1 MSKPAKKTPTAKV
14 AKQTVKKTAAK
25 PAAAKPA
32 AKTGGSPSALIDGRI
47 KELGDWRG
55 EMLARV
61 RMIIKQADPEVI
73 EEWKWRGVPVWEH
86 AGIICT
92 GETYKSVVKLTFAK
106 GASLDDP
113 SRLFN
118 SSLEG
123 NMRRAIDIPE
133 GGKIDE
139 KALKALIRAAVALNV
154 SKKSKK
160 MKSKS

>member
-1 MSKPAKKTPTAKV
+1 
-14 AKQTVKKTAAK
+14 
-25 PAAAKPA
+25 
-32 AKTGGSPSALIDGRI
+32 
-47 KELGDWRG
+47 
-55 EMLARV
+55 
-61 RMIIKQADPEVI
+61 MIIKQADPEVI

-160 MKSKS
+160 

>member
-1 MSKPAKKTPTAKV
+1 MSVPAKKTPTAKV

-118 SSLEG
+118 SSLDG

-160 MKSKS
+160 